1 MLDMVH
7 ELERSG
13 DRQVERRSV
22 HDTHVLDSIHK
33 VWREAFVAK
42 ERVECACE
50 DASLAPGDIQ
60 FACSHPPVNPARSKP
75 LRMHAQS
82 RMSRQIMPLR

>member
-1 MLDMVH
+1 MLNMAH
-7 ELERSG
+7 ERERMG

-22 HDTHVLDSIHK
+22 HDTHVLDAIREVS
-33 VWREAFVAK
+33 REALVAK
-42 ERVECACE
+42 ERMERVCE
-50 DASLAPGDIQ
+50 DASRTPGNNQ

-82 RMSRQIMPLR
+82 RMRRQIMPLR

>member
-7 ELERSG
+7 ELERMG

-22 HDTHVLDSIHK
+22 HDTYVLDAICE
-33 VWREAFVAK
+33 VAREAFVAK

-50 DASLAPGDIQ
+50 DVSRTPGDNQ

-82 RMSRQIMPLR
+82 RMRRQIMPLR